1 MFVYVYKI
9 LPAVLITKSMN
20 GKKKK
25 KKPNI
30 TVDAAGL
37 VLQTHLKRFDSFLR
51 DYEE

>member
-20 GKKKK
+20 GIKK